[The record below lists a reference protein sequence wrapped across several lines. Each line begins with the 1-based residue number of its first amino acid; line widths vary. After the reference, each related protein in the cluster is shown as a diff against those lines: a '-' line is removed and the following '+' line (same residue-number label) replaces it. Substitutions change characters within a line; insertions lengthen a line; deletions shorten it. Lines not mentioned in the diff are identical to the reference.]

1 MTPNRLLTPK
11 EQTLILALAVAML
24 AGAGSLYFFG
34 HRREPT
40 ASAPPTATAPVPA
53 PKTMPPHARAEAL
66 RALAPAQSSPVV
78 ATPPV
83 SASRPVR
90 EGPVAS
96 ALDRA
101 ESPSIMVSVIGA
113 VKQPGAYTLL
123 STARVS
129 DLLRAADG
137 LLPGADVSSI
147 NLAARLIDGSTLAIP
162 SKTTRRFQNGVL
174 TARGGQPVPSHNPPQ
189 YTLSRGVSMQASP
202 SPIPVSTAT
211 SDAGSGLLDLNT
223 ASEKELD
230 TLPGIGPKL
239 ASEIVR
245 YRTTSPF
252 QSVDD
257 ILNVPGIGEKKAEMI
272 RPLVTVSPTR
282 Q

>member
-1 MTPNRLLTPK
+1 
-11 EQTLILALAVAML
+11 
-24 AGAGSLYFFG
+24 
-34 HRREPT
+34 
-40 ASAPPTATAPVPA
+40 
-53 PKTMPPHARAEAL
+53 
-66 RALAPAQSSPVV
+66 
-78 ATPPV
+78 
-83 SASRPVR
+83 
-90 EGPVAS
+90 
-96 ALDRA
+96 
-101 ESPSIMVSVIGA
+101 MVSVIGA